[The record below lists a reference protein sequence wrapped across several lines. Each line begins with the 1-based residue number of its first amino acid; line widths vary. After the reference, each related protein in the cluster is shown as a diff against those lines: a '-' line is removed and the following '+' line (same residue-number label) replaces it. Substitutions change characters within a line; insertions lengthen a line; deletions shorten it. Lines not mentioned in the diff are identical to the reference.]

1 MDMLSL
7 MKERYSVRKYA
18 DTPVEKEKLQLV
30 LEAACVAPTAKNE
43 QPFRIHVVE
52 KEADLLRLR
61 ELTPCAFNAPVV
73 LMFCGVEGEAA
84 HSVMDGMSWDQMDT
98 SIALTH
104 AVLEAQ
110 SLGLGTCI
118 VGWYNKQEVHD
129 AFHLPEGEKIWAL
142 LPLGYPAEDAVPGQ
156 MHGKRRSV
164 EELVSWL

>member
-1 MDMLSL
+1 MDLLPL

-18 DTPVEKEKLQLV
+18 PKPVEKEKLQLV
-30 LEAACVAPTAKNE
+30 LEAACVAPTARNM

-52 KEADLLRLR
+52 KEKDLARLR

-73 LMFCGVEGEAA
+73 LMFCGVEAESA
-84 HSVMDGMSWDQMDT
+84 HSAMDGMSWDEIDT

-129 AFHLPEGEKIWAL
+129 AFQLPTGEKIWAL
-142 LPLGYPAEDAVPGQ
+142 LPVGYPAEDAAPSP
-156 MHGKRRSV
+156 MHSQRKGV
-164 EELVSWL
+164 EELVTWL